1 MRYFLRSFLL
11 FPTHAES
18 PLASFSSHSFSPSSF
33 PSPYPS
39 LFPSP
44 LPFSPSPPCQE
55 EEEQLL
61 ALPSAGGTAQQRAV
75 QEARRQAVRQEEAQ
89 LLVGRAALQERVKEQ
104 GTVER
109 GGGRGEKGQ

>member
-1 MRYFLRSFLL
+1 MRCFLRSFLL
-11 FPTHAES
+11 FPPLAES
-18 PLASFSSHSFSPSSF
+18 PLASFSSHTFSSSSCPSPS
-33 PSPYPS
+33 
-39 LFPSP
+39 PSP